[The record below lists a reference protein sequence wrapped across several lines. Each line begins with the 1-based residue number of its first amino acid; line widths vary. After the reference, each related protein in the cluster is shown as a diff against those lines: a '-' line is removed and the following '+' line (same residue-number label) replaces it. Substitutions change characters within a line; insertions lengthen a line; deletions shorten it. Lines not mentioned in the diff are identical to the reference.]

1 MTRHETGR
9 TTERT
14 VVTRRQL
21 ADALTTLGVRPG
33 DVAVVHSSLRAFGFV
48 VGGAQAVYEA
58 LREAV
63 GPDGTLVMPAFTP
76 QLCHPATWRAP
87 DLVRTDPAAAAA
99 GMPVFDPLRT
109 PVSRT
114 MGVLPEL
121 LRALPGSL
129 RSPHPHVSFVAEG
142 PRAREI
148 TRSHP
153 DAYRLSSQS
162 PLGELWRL
170 DATILML
177 GTGWDKCTA
186 LHLAEYAAAYP
197 GRREGLWPLPGPG
210 PAGTRW
216 HEVPE
221 LLVWEGDFDRMGTEY
236 EACGGP
242 LARTAVGTAVCR
254 AVPLRP
260 LVDFAAGW
268 LPGHRDLRRGI
279 APPGWREVV
288 DADGPLP
295 LPPLVCGRGPQL
307 RPEPAPGVPV

>member
-142 PRAREI
+142 PRARRSPAPI
-148 TRSHP
+148 RTR
-153 DAYRLSSQS
+153 
-162 PLGELWRL
+162 
-170 DATILML
+170 
-177 GTGWDKCTA
+177 TGC
-186 LHLAEYAAAYP
+186 
-197 GRREGLWPLPGPG
+197 RRRAPW
-210 PAGTRW
+210 
-216 HEVPE
+216 VS
-221 LLVWEGDFDRMGTEY
+221 
-236 EACGGP
+236 CGGSTP
-242 LARTAVGTAVCR
+242 RS
-254 AVPLRP
+254 
-260 LVDFAAGW
+260 
-268 LPGHRDLRRGI
+268 
-279 APPGWREVV
+279 
-288 DADGPLP
+288 
-295 LPPLVCGRGPQL
+295 
-307 RPEPAPGVPV
+307 